1 MSVKRA
7 SLLVALALA
16 LLAEGAFA
24 AERERVVVFPL
35 DGALS
40 SSDRR
45 LFDAMLLSEL
55 RRQEALELVPED
67 VRQVH
72 VEATRSLGL
81 GCASGAPVDAACAAE
96 VGTLAAAKWAIVGE
110 GGADRTVWLRLI
122 AVEGGAPAA
131 EVSAVLPPPGES
143 FTPALRALVP
153 ELLAPTAAAKAPTS
167 EPDGAADGG
176 AVTTGEPVSPLVW
189 WISGGALIAASA
201 LAASAAAGSFVAG
214 AAQEG
219 PLKAGEDPDTRFAT
233 RDAWYAGGV
242 TLAVIAG
249 ASLLAGAG
257 LAVFGLLQSDEP
269 VAE

>member
-16 LLAEGAFA
+16 LSAEGAFA

-35 DGALS
+35 DGELS

-45 LFDAMLLSEL
+45 LFDAMLLSDL
-55 RRQEALELVPED
+55 RRQSALELVPED

-110 GGADRTVWLRLI
+110 GALDRTVRLRLI
-122 AVEGGAPAA
+122 AVDGGAAAA
-131 EVSAVLPPPGES
+131 EVSTILPPPGES

-153 ELLAPTAAAKAPTS
+153 ELLEPTAASRPS
-167 EPDGAADGG
+167 EAASGERGGA
-176 AVTTGEPVSPLVW
+176 AVTTEEPLSPAVW

-201 LAASAAAGSFVAG
+201 LSASAAAGSFVAG

-219 PLKAGEDPDTRFAT
+219 PLKAGDDPDTRFAT

-257 LAVFGLLQSDEP
+257 LAVFGLLQGEAPS
-269 VAE
+269 AE